1 MKYIVNNIARYLSLL
16 LITLGWSLTAQAAT
30 NEATDPSG
38 LFTSSGNVTINAATL
53 QLVKQVWSSDGTICL
68 ASSPVDAACNS
79 SATTISVPTNT
90 AIKFLIYAA
99 NISDITLN
107 DLRFQDVLD
116 TTATGFT
123 YTAGS
128 ITFDNTQTDVATA
141 ATIFAAADG
150 GGGLTD
156 LVSTADAA
164 SENSGTITV
173 GAVTGQVNQTTVLSA
188 RTTFAIVFSAIKN

>member
-1 MKYIVNNIARYLSLL
+1 MKCIVNNIAKFLSLL
-16 LITLGWSLTAQAAT
+16 LITLASSLTAQAAT

-38 LFTSSGNVTINAATL
+38 LFTSSGNVTVDSAIL
-53 QLVKQVWSSDGTICL
+53 QLVKQVWSSDGSTCL
-68 ASSPVDAACNS
+68 ASSPADAACNS
-79 SATTISVPTNT
+79 SATTVSVPTNT

-99 NISDITLN
+99 NISDIALN

-116 TTATGFT
+116 TTVTGFT
-123 YTAGS
+123 YTASS

-173 GAVTGQVNQTTVLSA
+173 GAVAGQVNQTTILPA
-188 RTTFAIVFSAIKN
+188 RTTFAIVFTAVKN